1 MLDKELFHVC
11 DWSKKGVKQV
21 KARTWAPYGPSP
33 VNQVFDV
40 QNRRHRDDDDDR
52 SGSR

>member
-40 QNRRHRDDDDDR
+40 QNRRHRDDDDDDD
-52 SGSR
+52 